1 MRQHSPRRRN
11 RFEFRNIASMPL
23 RSQIMGDMK
32 LGALLKVLED
42 FELVGSANVDINGIA
57 YDSKNVNPGYLF
69 AALPGQNVHGL
80 QFVSQAIT
88 KGATAILSDSRFD
101 SSLPLILVSDA
112 RYALANL
119 SNYFYGEPSKKLKLV
134 GITGT
139 NGKTTVSFLVRSIFE
154 AAGTLCGLIGTIRYS
169 GEQFSKRSA
178 MTTPESVDLQQLLI
192 QFLDEGSFA
201 CSMEVSS
208 QGLDQHRVSGCTFE
222 VGVFTNLTQDH
233 LDYHQTM
240 ERYFQAKRMLF
251 DPKYCD
257 TRLAVINGDD
267 PYGQSI
273 IGFRDS
279 KKLASVS
286 YGFDDD
292 ADYRI
297 TFWQS
302 TIKDTQIVIR
312 NRGIDQTIQSPLIG
326 KYNVYNVAAAYASM
340 SSINIDVDA
349 ILEGIQK
356 MTYIPGRLE
365 RLDLGQ
371 PFNIVLDYAHTEDA
385 FRQLLP
391 TLRSCT
397 TGKIIHIFGCRG
409 ERDAGKR
416 PLMGQASAELA
427 DVLILTSDNPVDED
441 PEQIANDIKS
451 GIDLN
456 RNPNVHTVV
465 DRGEAIAFAVSLAKP
480 EDTIVITGKGNET
493 YQLIKDEKVHHD
505 DREYFEAAITHS

>member
-1 MRQHSPRRRN
+1 
-11 RFEFRNIASMPL
+11 
-23 RSQIMGDMK
+23 MK
-32 LGALLKVLED
+32 LGALLKALDDV
-42 FELVGSANVDINGIA
+42 ELVGTANTDINGIA
-57 YDSKNVNPGYLF
+57 YDSNNVKPGYLF
-69 AALPGQNVHGL
+69 AALPGQNAHGL
-80 QFVSQAIT
+80 KFESEAKA
-88 KGATAILSDSRFD
+88 KGAAAILSESRFET
-101 SSLPLILVSDA
+101 SLPLVLVPDG
-112 RYALANL
+112 RFALANL
-119 SNYFYGEPSKKLKLV
+119 SNHFYGEPSKKLKLV

-154 AAGTLCGLIGTIRYS
+154 SAETLCGLIGTIRYS

-192 QFLDEGSFA
+192 QFLDEGSGA

-208 QGLDQHRVSGCTFE
+208 QGLDQHRVTGCTFE
-222 VGVFTNLTQDH
+222 VGIFTNLTQDH

-240 ERYFQAKRMLF
+240 ERYYQAKRMLF

-257 TRLAVINGDD
+257 TRLAVINHDD
-267 PYGQSI
+267 LYGQSI
-273 IGFRDS
+273 IEFRDS
-279 KKLASVS
+279 KKLPSVS
-286 YGFDDD
+286 YGFNHD
-292 ADYRI
+292 ADYQI

-302 TIKDTQIVIR
+302 TMMDTQMVIR
-312 NRGIDQTIQSPLIG
+312 YRGVDQTIQTPLIG

-340 SSINIDVDA
+340 ASINIDRDA
-349 ILEGIQK
+349 ILDGIKK

-365 RLDLGQ
+365 RLDFGQ

-391 TLRSCT
+391 TLREST
-397 TGKIIHIFGCRG
+397 TGRIIHIFGCRG
-409 ERDAGKR
+409 ERDSLKR

-427 DVLILTSDNPVDED
+427 DVLVLTADNPVHED
-441 PEQIANDIKS
+441 PEQIVNDIKS

-465 DRGEAIAFAVSLAKP
+465 DRGEAIAFAVSIAKP

-493 YQLIKDEKVHHD
+493 YQLIGDEKIHHD
-505 DREYFEAAITHS
+505 DREYFQAALS

>member
-1 MRQHSPRRRN
+1 
-11 RFEFRNIASMPL
+11 
-23 RSQIMGDMK
+23 MK

-42 FELVGSANVDINGIA
+42 FEPIGTANVDINGIA
-57 YDSKNVNPGYLF
+57 YDSKNVKPGFLF
-69 AALPGQNVHGL
+69 AALSGQNVHGL
-80 QFVSQAIT
+80 QFVSEAKAQ
-88 KGATAILSDSRFD
+88 GAVAILSDSRFD
-101 SSLPLILVSDA
+101 SSLPMILVPDA
-112 RYALANL
+112 RYALAYL
-119 SNYFYGEPSKKLKLV
+119 SNRFYGEPSKKLKLV

-154 AAGTLCGLIGTIRYS
+154 SAGTSCGLIGTISYS

-178 MTTPESVDLQQLLI
+178 MTTPESVDLQQLLL
-192 QFLDEGSFA
+192 QFLDERSGA

-208 QGLDQHRVSGCTFE
+208 QGLDQHRVTGSTFE

-251 DPKYCD
+251 DPKYCG
-257 TRLAVINGDD
+257 TRLAVINRDD

-273 IGFRDS
+273 IEFRDS
-279 KKLASVS
+279 KKLPFVS
-286 YGFDDD
+286 YGFEND

-302 TIKDTQIVIR
+302 TINGTQIVIR
-312 NRGIDQTIQSPLIG
+312 YRSNDQTIQTPLIG
-326 KYNVYNVAAAYASM
+326 KYNVYNVAAAYAATA
-340 SSINIDVDA
+340 SIEIDRDA

-356 MTYIPGRLE
+356 MTYIPGRFE
-365 RLDLGQ
+365 RLDFGQ

-391 TLRSCT
+391 TLREYT
-397 TGKIIHIFGCRG
+397 TGRIIHIFGCRG
-409 ERDAGKR
+409 ERDALKR

-427 DVLILTSDNPVDED
+427 DVLILTSDNPVHED
-441 PEQIANDIKS
+441 PEQIAEDIKS

-456 RNPNVHTVV
+456 QNPNVHVVV

-480 EDTIVITGKGNET
+480 DDTIVITGKGNET
-493 YQLIKDEKVHHD
+493 YQLIKDEKLHHD
-505 DREYFEAAITHS
+505 DREYFQAAITVN

>member
-1 MRQHSPRRRN
+1 
-11 RFEFRNIASMPL
+11 
-23 RSQIMGDMK
+23 MK
-32 LGALLKVLED
+32 LGALLKALDNVE
-42 FELVGSANVDINGIA
+42 FIGSANVDIKGIA
-57 YDSKNVNPGYLF
+57 YDSNSVKPGFLF
-69 AALPGQNVHGL
+69 AALPGQNAHGL
-80 QFVSQAIT
+80 QFFSEAKAQ
-88 KGATAILSDSRFD
+88 GASAILSESPFD
-101 SSLPLILVSDA
+101 SSLPLILVPDA

-119 SNYFYGEPSKKLKLV
+119 SNRFFGEPSKKLKLV

-154 AAGTLCGLIGTIRYS
+154 SAGIVCGLIGTIRYS

-178 MTTPESVDLQQLLI
+178 MTTPESVDLQQLLL
-192 QFLDEGSFA
+192 QFLDEGSGG

-208 QGLDQHRVSGCTFE
+208 QGLDQHRVTGCTFE

-257 TRLAVINGDD
+257 TRLAVINRDD
-267 PYGQSI
+267 SYGESI
-273 IGFRDS
+273 IEFRDS
-279 KKLASVS
+279 KKLPSVS

-302 TIKDTQIVIR
+302 TMKDSQIVIR
-312 NRGIDQTIQSPLIG
+312 NRGNDQTIHTPLIG
-326 KYNVYNVAAAYASM
+326 KYNVYNVVAAYVSM
-340 SSINIDVDA
+340 ASINIDPDA
-349 ILEGIQK
+349 ILEGIRK
-356 MTYIPGRLE
+356 MTYVPGRLE
-365 RLDLGQ
+365 RLDFGQ

-391 TLRSCT
+391 TLRET
-397 TGKIIHIFGCRG
+397 TSGRIIHIFGCRG
-409 ERDAGKR
+409 ERDALKR

-427 DVLILTSDNPVDED
+427 DVLILTADNPVHED
-441 PEQIANDIKS
+441 PEQVANDIKS

-465 DRGEAIAFAVSLAKP
+465 DRGEAIAFAVSIAKP

-493 YQLIKDEKVHHD
+493 YQLIGDEKLHHD
-505 DREYFEAAITHS
+505 DREYFQAAISSSTDA